1 MDYNDYLTEENNKYI
16 DCCTN
21 LMYFYLKSSNEIIY
35 LNDVLANMNGNI
47 NENKIILKRIL
58 KGLNKS
64 PLFGKV
70 KLSYMDYLKLEEI
83 ISKNTNK
90 SSFMPYFMAITT
102 LIVTILGAVVC
113 MMVPTFIY
121 LLVFVFLIALLYYV
135 FKAVK

>member
-16 DCCTN
+16 DCCIN

-83 ISKNTNK
+83 VNKNTNK

>member
-90 SSFMPYFMAITT
+90 PSFIPYFMAITT
-102 LIVTILGAVVC
+102 LIVTILGGVVC